1 MRFVAR
7 HPFAWRWALGSFL
20 LFAVTLMWSIASPV
34 PSGPD
39 EQAQLIKSAAVAHG
53 TVVGTPHPTRHAAG
67 TVTVRVPALIH
78 SASAR
83 ADCDYD
89 IFRPAHCSAQLD
101 TSGRMVTVTTYEGRY
116 PPLYYF
122 LTGLPTLV
130 GHSAWVLHAMR
141 AISALL
147 VSLLFGMAFACAATW
162 GRSNL
167 LLISMAV
174 TLTPAAL
181 YIGSVVNP
189 SAMEV
194 AGGVLL
200 WAALTVLFL
209 YQAEDPP
216 WTLIAAAIVGAVAL
230 CASRP
235 LSTGFFALIV
245 ATLVALRPATARA
258 LFALRRIKVALVASF
273 GFAFISGLFVLYAK
287 SYEVEQFPIKPRPTL
302 DYVIAV
308 VGHGN
313 KVLRQVIGSFGAPNF
328 VVPTPVLVVWFVAG
342 FGLIFLGL
350 MLARRRDALVLLAVF
365 AVFGFV
371 LPFAIAY
378 SHVRSDGII
387 WQGRYSLPL
396 IAGLPIL
403 GGVLLSERYPR
414 GVAASRRRVG
424 VFVLLGLVF
433 GWVTGFYWVLRRYT
447 VGLSY
452 NTTNAFRHDP
462 GYWSPVIPAIAVFVI
477 LLLATLAFAVWVYRE
492 SDLAGRRALEEH
504 LPAAQSTPAV
514 PPLASSRVSRTAAS
528 SAQPL

>member
-1 MRFVAR
+1 MKFVAR
-7 HPFAWRWALGSFL
+7 HPFAWRWALSSLL

-53 TVVGTPHPTRHAAG
+53 VVVGTPHPTHHAQG
-67 TVTVRVPALIH
+67 TVIVKVPALIQ
-78 SASAR
+78 SASKR
-83 ADCDYD
+83 AACDYK
-89 IFRPAHCSAQLD
+89 IFRPASCSARLD
-101 TSGRMVTVTTYEGRY
+101 TSGQMVTVTTYEGRY
-116 PPLYYF
+116 PPIYYF

-141 AISALL
+141 AVSALL
-147 VSLLFGMAFACAATW
+147 VSLLFGMAFAAAATW

-189 SAMEV
+189 SAMEI

-209 YQAEDPP
+209 YEAKDPP
-216 WTLIAAAIVGAVAL
+216 RTLVAAAVVGAVAL

-245 ATLVALRPATARA
+245 ATLVALRPATALA
-258 LFALRRIKVALVASF
+258 LIRLRRIQVAFVASF

-287 SYEVEQFPIKPRPTL
+287 SYEVEAFPIHNRSTL
-302 DYVIAV
+302 DFVIAV

-313 KVLRQVIGSFGAPNF
+313 KVLRQLIGSFGAPNF
-328 VVPTPVLVVWFVAG
+328 VDPTPVLVVWFVAG
-342 FGLIFLGL
+342 FGLIFLGML
-350 MLARRRDALVLLAVF
+350 LARRRDAILLLIVF
-365 AVFGFV
+365 ALFGFL

-378 SHVRSDGII
+378 SHVRTDGII

-403 GGVLLSERYPR
+403 GGVLISERHPR
-414 GVAASRRRVG
+414 GVAAVRRRAG
-424 VFVLLGLVF
+424 GMVLLGLVF
-433 GWVTGFYWVLRRYT
+433 GWIAGFYWVLRRYT

-452 NTTNAFRHDP
+452 HATNAFRHDP
-462 GYWSPVIPAIAVFVI
+462 GYWAPVIPAIAVFAI
-477 LLLATLAFAVWVYRE
+477 LVLATLGFAVWVYRE
-492 SDLAGRRALEEH
+492 SDLTGRRALEPPPETQA
-504 LPAAQSTPAV
+504 PPV
-514 PPLASSRVSRTAAS
+514 PPLASSRVNRTAAS